1 MISVHNFTKR
11 YGDTVAVNNLHF
23 TVKEEAFFA
32 LLGPNG
38 AGKSTTIE
46 SLSTLKSIDQ
56 GTLSINGYTVGQDD
70 AQIRQSI
77 GLVFQYSVLDENLTG
92 EENLMIRGRF
102 YGLKSKELKERL
114 AYLETTLG
122 FGSFKTQRVRTLS
135 GGQRRKLDIARALI
149 HRPRLLMLDEP
160 TTGLDPK
167 SRQDIWQLIM
177 KLKQES
183 RMTLLLTTHYM
194 EEAQDADHVI
204 IMHQGNIVAED
215 TADALRLKHASDTLR
230 LYPKKGLLK
239 QLKTLGIEHQLN
251 GDIVTVQVPDAFIG
265 HDIVTQCREY
275 LHSFELRKAS
285 LDDVFLNLT
294 GETFV
299 GADHG

>member
-1 MISVHNFTKR
+1 MITVQNFTKR
-11 YGDTVAVNNLHF
+11 YGEKIAVNNIHF
-23 TVKEEAFFA
+23 SVKEEAFFA

-46 SLSTLKSIDQ
+46 SLSTLKSIDE
-56 GTLSINGYTVGQDD
+56 GTLTLNGYTVGQDD
-70 AQIRQSI
+70 AKIRQSI
-77 GLVFQYSVLDENLTG
+77 GLVFQYSVLDQNLTG
-92 EENLMIRGRF
+92 AENLYIRGRF
-102 YGLKSKELKERL
+102 YGLNHKALRERL
-114 AYLETTLG
+114 AYLEQTIGL
-122 FGSFKTQRVRTLS
+122 GSFKDQKVKTLS

-149 HRPRLLMLDEP
+149 HQPRLLMLDEP

-183 RMTLLLTTHYM
+183 KMTLLLTTHYM
-194 EEAQDADHVI
+194 EEVQEADHVI
-204 IMHQGNIVAED
+204 IMHQGKIVAED
-215 TADALRLKHASDTLR
+215 TADRLRLKHASDTLR

-239 QLKTLGIEHQLN
+239 QLKALGIAYQMN
-251 GDIVTVQVPDAFIG
+251 GDTVIVKVSDAFTG
-265 HDIVTQCREY
+265 HDIVSQCRDHLE
-275 LHSFELRKAS
+275 SFELRKAS

-299 GADHG
+299 GGDHV